1 MIINNHETLP
11 LKPKSDEEL
20 ITIYTANIQNINT
33 ELKRYRQTLYK
44 HQSPLRRRQV
54 IKHYTDKR
62 RLYEARIRHIKEKQ
76 HDTK

>member
-20 ITIYTANIQNINT
+20 IVIYTANIQNINV

-54 IKHYTDKR
+54 IKHFTDKR

>member
-20 ITIYTANIQNINT
+20 IVIYMANIQNINT

-62 RLYEARIRHIKEKQ
+62 RLYEARIRHIKERSNESS
-76 HDTK
+76 